1 MIKKDEL
8 LKTGDQQRIW
18 QKYCGFLDIS
28 LQEFMEIQ
36 EQLLMEQIELVYGSP
51 LAKKLMP
58 KKPKD
63 VSEFR
68 QFVPLTTYDD
78 YAPYLEQRNDD
89 ILPEKPYCWVHT
101 SGRSGSFVWV
111 PYTQRAHRRAVENIV
126 SAFILACATG
136 KGEVNI
142 KGNESILYNTPPMPY
157 FSGLV
162 AHTLPQLYDFRPVL
176 PPELGDQM
184 DFQERIEEGFRLA
197 LRNGIDILGSLT
209 SVLIKI
215 GEGFT
220 EGARGTRLS
229 SYMLHPGILTRLAKG
244 WLRSRLE
251 RRSLLPKDI
260 WQVKAIICGGIDTA
274 IYKKQISH
282 YWGKEPYELYAA
294 TEGGFM
300 ALQAWNKKGMTFMPI
315 TGFYEF
321 IPEAE
326 WLRNKKDNNYQPAT
340 VLMDEVEEGKLY
352 EVVITNF
359 YGMPLLRYRLA
370 DMIEITSLKDEETGV
385 NLPQM
390 IFESRC
396 DDLINIAGFTRLDEK
411 MFLQVMADFS
421 IRYRGWTIQ
430 KEYYEDKP
438 ILHLYI
444 ELKEEI
450 PPDEIR
456 RVLNEGLKTINSDY
470 RDLVEMLGIEPLR
483 VTALAEGT
491 FRRYYEEQQAMGST
505 LANLRPPRVNAPD
518 SAIETI
524 LRLSR

>member
-1 MIKKDEL
+1 MKKDEL
-8 LKTGDQQRIW
+8 FVRGDRTSIW
-18 QKYCGFLDIS
+18 QKYCGFLDLS
-28 LQEFMEIQ
+28 LQEFMQIQ
-36 EQLLMEQIELVYGSP
+36 EDLLLDEIELVADTP
-51 LAKKLMP
+51 LGRKLMNNR
-58 KKPKD
+58 KPAS
-63 VSEFR
+63 VAEFR
-68 QFVPLTTYDD
+68 GTVPLTTYDD
-78 YAPYLEQRNDD
+78 YAPYFDQRTSEA
-89 ILPEKPYCWVHT
+89 LAEEPSFWVHT

-111 PYTQRAHRRAVENIV
+111 PYTQRAHHRAVENIV

-162 AHTLPQLYDFRPVL
+162 AHTLPKLYDFRPVL

-209 SVLIKI
+209 SVLMKI

-229 SYMLHPGILTRLAKG
+229 SYMLHPGVLTRLARG
-244 WLRSRLE
+244 WFRSKLE
-251 RRSLLPKDI
+251 RRNLLPKDI

-274 IYKKQISH
+274 IYKNKIFY

-300 ALQAWNKKGMTFMPI
+300 ALQAWNKKGMTFIPF
-315 TGFYEF
+315 TGFFEF
-321 IPEAE
+321 IPETE
-326 WLRNKKDNNYQPAT
+326 WLRNKQDSNYQPAT
-340 VLMDEVEEGKLY
+340 VLMDEVEAGKLY
-352 EVVITNF
+352 EIVITNF

-370 DMIEITSLKDEETGV
+370 DMIEITFLKDEETGV

-411 MFLQVMADFS
+411 TFLQAMADCN
-421 IRYRGWTIQ
+421 IKYAGWTIR
-430 KEYYEDKP
+430 KEYCEEKP
-438 ILHLYI
+438 VLRLYI

-450 PPDEIR
+450 TPDEIR
-456 RVLNEGLKTINSDY
+456 HVLNERLKTISSDY
-470 RDLVEMLGIEPLR
+470 YDLVEMLGIEPLR
-483 VTALAEGT
+483 VTALTKGT
-491 FRRYYEEQQAMGST
+491 FRRYYEEQEAGGST